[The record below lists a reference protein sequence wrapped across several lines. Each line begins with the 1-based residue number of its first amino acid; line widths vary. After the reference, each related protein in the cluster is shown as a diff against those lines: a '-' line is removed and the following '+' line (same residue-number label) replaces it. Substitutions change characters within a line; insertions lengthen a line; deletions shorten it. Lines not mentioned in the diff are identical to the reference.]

1 MEIERKFIPPEVPS
15 LAGFSSKKIEQ
26 AYIST
31 SPTIRI
37 RKSDDEYYLTVKGK
51 GHMAR
56 EELNIPMKKE
66 EYEKLLKKTEG
77 RVIKKTRYII
87 PLEGSD
93 GLNVELDIFEGDLK
107 GLVLAEVE
115 FPTKEAAESFV
126 PPAWL
131 GRDVTGDKRYH
142 NSQMSKAD
150 YKLPGRPL

>member
-1 MEIERKFIPPEVPS
+1 MEIERKFVPS
-15 LAGFSSKKIEQ
+15 DLPDLAGFSSKKIEQ

-31 SPTIRI
+31 SPVIRI
-37 RKSDDEYYLTVKGK
+37 RKSDADYCLTVKGK

-56 EELNIPMKKE
+56 EELNIPMTEK
-66 EYEKLLKKTEG
+66 EYEKLSEKAEG
-77 RVIKKTRYII
+77 RMIKKTRYII

-107 GLVLAEVE
+107 GLILAEVE

-131 GRDVTGDKRYH
+131 GKDVTGDKRYH
-142 NSQMSKAD
+142 NSNMSKPD
-150 YKLPGRPL
+150 YVMPV